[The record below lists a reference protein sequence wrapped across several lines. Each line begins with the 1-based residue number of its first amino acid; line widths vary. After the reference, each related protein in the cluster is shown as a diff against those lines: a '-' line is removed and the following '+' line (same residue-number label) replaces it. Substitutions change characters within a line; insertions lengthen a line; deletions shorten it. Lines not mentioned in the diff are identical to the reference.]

1 MEVWLRYLIVL
12 LLGLAPVS
20 EVRGAVP
27 AARALFLG
35 DGEFLLA
42 STIGLLGNLAVAP
55 AVLYLLD
62 RVEGFLVRLGRLGR
76 LYSRVLE
83 VARRRGSEVSRYG
96 VLGLTVFVAI
106 PLPATG
112 AWTGSLAAYI
122 LGLPRGRAVLAIE
135 LGVLIAFTIV
145 LGATVL
151 GLEVL
156 KSIFMLT

>member
-1 MEVWLRYLIVL
+1 MEVWLKYLTIL

-27 AARALFLG
+27 AARALFLD

-42 STIGLLGNLAVAP
+42 STIGLVGNLAVAP
-55 AVLYLLD
+55 VVLYLLD
-62 RVEGFLVRLGRLGR
+62 RVESFVVRLGRLGR

-83 VARRRGSEVSRYG
+83 VARRRSSEVSRYG
-96 VLGLTVFVAI
+96 IPGLTVFVAI

-112 AWTGSLAAYI
+112 AWTGSLVAYI

-156 KSIFMLT
+156 KAIFMLT